1 MNTNNETGRK
11 ICVGIGAYL
20 IVKCVLN
27 MIIGGGL
34 DISGLLI
41 AAAMLCALLSGI
53 KYVNYVVAG
62 ILAVIA
68 LVHMPDNISNIGSN
82 WIYLVEGV
90 IDIGCAVL
98 LCVQSDVKEHFTNTL
113 NINN

>member
-41 AAAMLCALLSGI
+41 AAAMFCALWSGI

-68 LVHMPDNISNIGSN
+68 LIHMPDNISRQYARDPQAPSDRIARQEYSN
-82 WIYLVEGV
+82 
-90 IDIGCAVL
+90 
-98 LCVQSDVKEHFTNTL
+98 F
-113 NINN
+113 